1 MGSLQGVLGRA
12 LYQFLLLYACEEGT
26 QSWMLLELGGHF
38 FFFKVAAAV
47 VAAAGIFRYF
57 KRVTLASNK

>member
-38 FFFKVAAAV
+38 LKLLLLLLLLLE
-47 VAAAGIFRYF
+47 YSD
-57 KRVTLASNK
+57 TLRDLS

>member
-38 FFFKVAAAV
+38 LKLLLLLLLLLEYSD
-47 VAAAGIFRYF
+47 IL
-57 KRVTLASNK
+57 RVILAINK

>member
-38 FFFKVAAAV
+38 FFKVAAAV

-57 KRVTLASNK
+57 KRVTLAINK

>member
-26 QSWMLLELGGHF
+26 QSWILLELGGHF
-38 FFFKVAAAV
+38 LKLLLLLLLLLEYSD
-47 VAAAGIFRYF
+47 ILRE
-57 KRVTLASNK
+57 LS